1 MIWTKSQL
9 IWAKNLTIYANLRVF
24 IWSEL
29 LVLIGFIIEEDRL
42 DI

>member
-9 IWAKNLTIYANLRVF
+9 IWPKNLTIYVNLRVF
-24 IWSEL
+24 IWSE